1 MKSCTS
7 CRATYPNDYSHCPR
21 DGTPLVEAGA
31 WSEGAIIR
39 GKYRILSKVGQ
50 GGMGAVYKAYHVL
63 FGELRALKVINPEL
77 LSDELFVKRFKQ
89 EAVIARKLDHPNAV
103 RVDDIDESEDGRPF
117 MVMEFI
123 EGESLKNRIQAR
135 GPLPVPAVCSIV
147 KQVASALDAA
157 HHLGM
162 IHRDIKPANIVL
174 VQTARGE
181 QAKVLDFGIAKFREA
196 HLAETGEMTLTGTGV
211 VIGTPQYMSPEQA
224 MGRRS
229 GELDGRSDLY
239 SLGVVMY
246 QMLTGE
252 LPFKADTTMELLM
265 AHINT
270 PPRPILE
277 ARPELHIPPA
287 IAGIVMKCL
296 EKKPELRPATGAA
309 LIEELDGVLNN
320 EAKAREGATLL
331 AQATPA
337 KVEETQ
343 VLSSS
348 RTPAVRSPATESVP
362 QTQAFPSEAS
372 TAPTSAAAPGTALP
386 QQVASSKGLRWA
398 VALLV
403 VALAAVGGFAAWHY
417 KVHHSATTTVASTNS
432 ASSVNPAN
440 PASPAGSPGST
451 AQLPTQS
458 PAASLPSNG
467 PSITSERPVE
477 KVSAETPGATKTPR
491 KTEAQSPPTSA
502 SKTQKAE
509 ATKLLAKSSPPPAS
523 PQRAQSV
530 QSASMASVPAPTQ
543 TSGPSGDLV
552 LTSSPGA
559 ILYID
564 GKEAGAIN
572 SSGQLVVRNV
582 AAGTHQLRLGY
593 PGFPGYQ
600 YSINVSPGGT
610 AFVTAKAEGAEGPH
624 PSVIATPNSLGSTT
638 ITGTGAPTTA
648 QTASFSVTHLHKFGS
663 CQGTLVIT
671 KNAIAYQASNSK
683 DSFQSPLQGINWG
696 TDLHGDF
703 YVRLHNGKVYSFR
716 SQSPSTIVATIN
728 HNVGVTQ
735 PHLAGP

>member
-1 MKSCTS
+1 MIT
-7 CRATYPNDYSHCPR
+7 AIV
-21 DGTPLVEAGA
+21 LVMERLWSKRELGLKGRSFAGSTA
-31 WSEGAIIR
+31 FSRRWAREGWVRFTKPITCCLA
-39 GKYRILSKVGQ
+39 S
-50 GGMGAVYKAYHVL
+50 
-63 FGELRALKVINPEL
+63 RALKVINPEL

-252 LPFKADTTMELLM
+252 LPFKADTTMGLLM

-277 ARPELHIPPA
+277 ARRELHIPPA
-287 IAGIVMKCL
+287 LAGIVMKCL

-320 EAKAREGATLL
+320 EAKAKEGATLL
-331 AQATPA
+331 AQAAPA

-348 RTPAVRSPATESVP
+348 RTPAVR
-362 QTQAFPSEAS
+362 
-372 TAPTSAAAPGTALP
+372 
-386 QQVASSKGLRWA
+386 
-398 VALLV
+398 
-403 VALAAVGGFAAWHY
+403 
-417 KVHHSATTTVASTNS
+417 
-432 ASSVNPAN
+432 
-440 PASPAGSPGST
+440 
-451 AQLPTQS
+451 
-458 PAASLPSNG
+458 
-467 PSITSERPVE
+467 
-477 KVSAETPGATKTPR
+477 
-491 KTEAQSPPTSA
+491 
-502 SKTQKAE
+502 
-509 ATKLLAKSSPPPAS
+509 
-523 PQRAQSV
+523 
-530 QSASMASVPAPTQ
+530 
-543 TSGPSGDLV
+543 
-552 LTSSPGA
+552 
-559 ILYID
+559 
-564 GKEAGAIN
+564 
-572 SSGQLVVRNV
+572 
-582 AAGTHQLRLGY
+582 
-593 PGFPGYQ
+593 
-600 YSINVSPGGT
+600 
-610 AFVTAKAEGAEGPH
+610 
-624 PSVIATPNSLGSTT
+624 
-638 ITGTGAPTTA
+638 
-648 QTASFSVTHLHKFGS
+648 
-663 CQGTLVIT
+663 
-671 KNAIAYQASNSK
+671 
-683 DSFQSPLQGINWG
+683 
-696 TDLHGDF
+696 
-703 YVRLHNGKVYSFR
+703 
-716 SQSPSTIVATIN
+716 
-728 HNVGVTQ
+728 
-735 PHLAGP
+735 

>member
-1 MKSCTS
+1 MKSCTA

-50 GGMGAVYKAYHVL
+50 GGMGAVYKAHHVL
-63 FGELRALKVINPEL
+63 FGELRALKVINPGL

-147 KQVASALDAA
+147 KQVVSALDAA

-174 VQTARGE
+174 VQTPKGE

-265 AHINT
+265 AHINA

-277 ARPELHIPPA
+277 ARPDLPISPA

-309 LIEELDGVLNN
+309 LIEELDRVLNDG
-320 EAKAREGATLL
+320 AKGRDAA
-331 AQATPA
+331 
-337 KVEETQ
+337 
-343 VLSSS
+343 
-348 RTPAVRSPATESVP
+348 SPATEAAPAEVGATQVLGAGSMPTVRLPAARPAP
-362 QTQAFPSEAS
+362 QTQALPSEAS
-372 TAPTSAAAPGTALP
+372 TAPTTAAAPATAPVP
-386 QQVASSKGLRWA
+386 QAASSKGLRWA

-403 VALAAVGGFAAWHY
+403 VALAAVGGFAVWHY
-417 KVHHSATTTVASTNS
+417 KVHHSTTTTVASTNS

-440 PASPAGSPGST
+440 PVSSPGST
-451 AQLPTQS
+451 AQPPTQS
-458 PAASLPSNG
+458 PAASPPSTG
-467 PSITSERPVE
+467 PGTTSGKPVE
-477 KVSAETPGATKTPR
+477 RASAETPGAAKTPR
-491 KTEAQSPPTSA
+491 KTEAQSPPASA
-502 SKTQKAE
+502 PKTQKAE
-509 ATKLLAKSSPPPAS
+509 TQKLFARSSPPPAS
-523 PQRAQSV
+523 PQPTQSV
-530 QSASMASVPAPTQ
+530 QTTSTASVPAPVQ

-610 AFVTAKAEGAEGPH
+610 AFVTAKAEGSEGLH
-624 PSVIATPNSLGSTT
+624 PSVIATPNSLGSAAAA
-638 ITGTGAPTTA
+638 GASAPTAA
-648 QTASFSVTHLHKFGS
+648 QTASFSVTHLHRLGS
-663 CQGTLVIT
+663 CQGTLVVT
-671 KNAIAYQASNSK
+671 KNAIAYHASNSK
-683 DSFQSPLQGINWG
+683 DSFQSALQGINWG

-703 YVRLHNGKVYSFR
+703 YVRLRNGKVYTFR

-728 HNVGVTQ
+728 RNTGVTQ

>member
-1 MKSCTS
+1 MKSCTA

-135 GPLPVPAVCSIV
+135 GPLPVPVVCSIV

-174 VQTARGE
+174 VQTPKGE

-277 ARPELHIPPA
+277 ARPDLQISPA
-287 IAGIVMKCL
+287 LAGIVMKCL
-296 EKKPELRPATGAA
+296 EKKPELRPATGRA
-309 LIEELDGVLNN
+309 LIEELNGVLNDG
-320 EAKAREGATLL
+320 AKAGDAAGLA
-331 AQATPA
+331 AQAAPA
-337 KVEETQ
+337 EVGATQ
-343 VLSSS
+343 VLGAGGVP
-348 RTPAVRSPATESVP
+348 TLRSPAAGPTP
-362 QTQAFPSEAS
+362 GTQAFPSQAS
-372 TAPTSAAAPGTALP
+372 TAPTTAATPA
-386 QQVASSKGLRWA
+386 VASAPQAASARGLRWV

-403 VALAAVGGFAAWHY
+403 VTLAAVGGFAVWHY
-417 KVHHSATTTVASTNS
+417 KVHHSTTAAAASANSNSTSSANS
-432 ASSVNPAN
+432 ASLPNSTGQPPA
-440 PASPAGSPGST
+440 
-451 AQLPTQS
+451 QS
-458 PAASLPSNG
+458 PAASLPSTS
-467 PSITSERPVE
+467 PSVASEKPAE
-477 KVSAETPGATKTPR
+477 STLTETPGAKTISR
-491 KTEAQSPPTSA
+491 KTEAQSPATKAP
-502 SKTQKAE
+502 KTQKAE
-509 ATKLLAKSSPPPAS
+509 TQKLLAKSSPPPAS
-523 PQRAQSV
+523 PQPAQPAQTRST
-530 QSASMASVPAPTQ
+530 ASVPAPVE

-564 GKEAGAIN
+564 GKEAGTVN
-572 SSGQLVVRNV
+572 NSGQIVVRKV

-624 PSVIATPNSLGSTT
+624 PSVIATPNSLGSATAA
-638 ITGTGAPTTA
+638 GSSAPTAA
-648 QTASFSVTHLHKFGS
+648 QAASFRVTHLHKFGS
-663 CQGTLVIT
+663 CQGTLVVT
-671 KNAIAYQASNSK
+671 KDAIAYHASNSK

-703 YVRLHNGKVYSFR
+703 YVRLRNGKVFTFR

-728 HNVGVTQ
+728 RNAGVAQ